1 MLCQRWS
8 SQPSYI
14 APWKVAP
21 SHRLTAMKRVV
32 IMGAAGRDFHNFNVV
47 YRNSPECQVVAFT
60 AAQIP
65 GIEGRT
71 YPPELAGPKYPE
83 GIPIFREEEMPRLV
97 QDENADLV
105 VLSYSDISNVEV
117 VHKASIAMAAG
128 ADFQLLGP
136 RSTMLRSK
144 LPVVSVGA
152 VRTGAG
158 KSTVSR
164 KITSVL
170 RQHSR
175 KVAVIRHPM
184 PYGDLSKQIS
194 QRFAS
199 FQDLDKYECSIE
211 EREEYE
217 PHIEN
222 GFVVF
227 AGVDYQ
233 RILNEAE
240 EEAEVILWDGGN
252 NDIPFIKPDIHF
264 VVLDPLRPGD
274 EITHYPSE
282 VNVRLANV
290 AIINKVNTAKEK
302 NVQIVQSNIKTLNPQ
317 ATIIRAASDMV
328 LDRPELVK
336 GKRVL
341 VIEDGPTVTHGDMAY
356 GVGFLAA
363 RQFHAAEIIDPR
375 KSAVGIIE
383 ATYRKYPH
391 LKEVLPT
398 MGYGQQQIRDLEATI
413 AKVDCDSIVI
423 ATPADIRRLIKF
435 SKPTARVTYELR
447 EMTGPRIEDLLRSAN
462 II

>member
-1 MLCQRWS
+1 MN
-8 SQPSYI
+8 
-14 APWKVAP
+14 
-21 SHRLTAMKRVV
+21 RV
-32 IMGAAGRDFHNFNVV
+32 IILGAAGRDFHNFNTV
-47 YRNSPECQVVAFT
+47 YKDSSDHQVVAFT

-71 YPPELAGPKYPE
+71 YPPELAGPRYPK
-83 GIPIFREEEMPRLV
+83 GIPIFREEELPRLIKELKV
-97 QDENADLV
+97 DLA
-105 VLSYSDISNVEV
+105 VLSYSDISNTEL

-136 RSTMLRSK
+136 HSTMIRSK

-164 KITSVL
+164 RITTLL
-170 RQHSR
+170 RKHGK

-184 PYGDLSKQIS
+184 PYGNLSKEVS

-199 FQDLDKYECSIE
+199 FEDLDKYDCSIE

-233 RILNEAE
+233 KILSEAE
-240 EEAEVILWDGGN
+240 KEAEIILWDGGN
-252 NDIPFIKPDIHF
+252 NDIPFIKPNLHF

-274 EITHYPSE
+274 ELTHYPSE
-282 VNVRLANV
+282 INVRLANV
-290 AIINKVNTAKEK
+290 AIINKVNTAEEK
-302 NVQIVQSNIKTLNPQ
+302 NVQSVQSNVKTLNPN
-317 ATIIRAASDMV
+317 ATIIKTASDII

-363 RQFHAAEIIDPR
+363 KQFHASEIIDPR

-413 AKVDCDSIVI
+413 AKVDCDSIII
-423 ATPADIRRLIKF
+423 ATPADIRRLMKF
-435 SKPTARVTYELR
+435 PKPTARVSYELR
-447 EMTGPRIEDLLRSAN
+447 EMTGPSIEDALRTGN

>member
-1 MLCQRWS
+1 
-8 SQPSYI
+8 
-14 APWKVAP
+14 
-21 SHRLTAMKRVV
+21 MKRVI

-47 YRNSPECQVVAFT
+47 YRESQEHRVVAFT

-71 YPPELAGPKYPE
+71 YPPELAGRNYPD
-83 GIPIFREEEMPRLV
+83 GIPIYPEEEMPRLV
-97 QDENADLV
+97 KEHKVDLV
-105 VLSYSDISNVEV
+105 VLAYSDLSDDEV
-117 VHKASIAMAAG
+117 VHKGSIALATG
-128 ADFQLLGP
+128 ADFELMGP
-136 RSTMLRSK
+136 RSTMIESS

-152 VRTGAG
+152 IRTGAG

-170 RQHSR
+170 RKHGK
-175 KVAVIRHPM
+175 KVVVIRHPM
-184 PYGDLSKQIS
+184 PYGNLSKEVC
-194 QRFAS
+194 QRFAT
-199 FQDLDKYECSIE
+199 FEDLDRNDCSIE

-233 RILNEAE
+233 LILREAE
-240 EEAEVILWDGGN
+240 KEAEVILWDGGN

-274 EITHYPSE
+274 ELSHYPSE
-282 VNVRLANV
+282 VNVRMANV
-290 AIINKVNTAKEK
+290 AIINKVNNADPKSVE
-302 NVQIVQSNIKTLNPQ
+302 VVQSNLKITNPDARVIK
-317 ATIIRAASDMV
+317 AASDISI
-328 LDRPELVK
+328 DKPELVK

-341 VIEDGPTVTHGDMAY
+341 VVEDGPTVTHGNMAY

-363 RQFHAAEIIDPR
+363 KQYQASQIIDPR
-375 KSAVGIIE
+375 KSAVGIIA
-383 ATYRKYPH
+383 ATFTKYPH
-391 LKEVLPT
+391 LQSVLPT
-398 MGYGQQQIRDLEATI
+398 MGYGQQQIRDLETTI
-413 AKVDCDSIVI
+413 NRVDCDSIVI

-435 SKPTARVTYELR
+435 SKPTARVSYELR
-447 EMTGPRIEDLLRSAN
+447 EISGPTVEDSLRSAK